1 MIRAS
6 FKIVVQH
13 ALLVTTHIL
22 VLELAFDSGFQSASA
37 FYAAFQRATGVTPLE
52 YRSGGERQREQQ
64 KPLTSP
70 SPFACFY
77 LPSSPEQPQCRPC
90 QQRRTERQHV
100 LVAAHLRV
108 MQAVLLCPDNTRAD
122 HRVSAGDGV
131 RDIGKILDAH

>member
-6 FKIVVQH
+6 FKMVVQH

-22 VLELAFDSGFQSASA
+22 ILELASNAQLGSRRSSTA
-37 FYAAFQRATGVTPLE
+37 LE
-52 YRSGGERQREQQ
+52 AKGKGQREQQ

-70 SPFACFY
+70 SPFAFCLPY
-77 LPSSPEQPQCRPC
+77 LPFTLLEQPQCRPC
-90 QQRRTERQHV
+90 QQRRAERQHV

-108 MQAVLLCPDNTRAD
+108 MQSILLCSRDARAD